1 VQSNDQ
7 PRTQPA
13 SVRGDRSR
21 RVRRTV
27 LAVALGGGLALGV
40 SSLAFADDS
49 TGPSGAAPSGAA
61 PSGPPA
67 AAPDTARPKPR
78 PHLDGT
84 VKSIS
89 SGTIT
94 IVDPEGFTRQ
104 INIASAPN
112 GVTVGTRIHAEGSVN
127 ADGVSLDATS
137 VVVAPDR
144 GPGRSGPR
152 GPRPGMPKPP
162 APGESGAPAAPAP
175 RQGGRAALRPRRP
188 AAPRCRP
195 GRVDPAPATE
205 AGQPSGSDS
214 GTKSVQ
220 GHVNSPFALR
230 AVAVTPP

>member
-1 VQSNDQ
+1 
-7 PRTQPA
+7 
-13 SVRGDRSR
+13 
-21 RVRRTV
+21 
-27 LAVALGGGLALGV
+27 VALGGGLALGV

-49 TGPSGAAPSGAA
+49 TAPSGAA

-84 VKSIS
+84 VKAIS

-112 GVTVGTRIHAEGSVN
+112 GVAVGTRIHAEGSVN

-144 GPGRSGPR
+144 GPGRGGPR
-152 GPRPGMPKPP
+152 GPRPGMPKPA

-175 RQGGRAALRPRRP
+175 RQGGRP
-188 AAPRCRP
+188 A
-195 GRVDPAPATE
+195 VPAPQ
-205 AGQPSGSDS
+205 GS
-214 GTKSVQ
+214 GTPLPSRT
-220 GHVNSPFALR
+220 S
-230 AVAVTPP
+230 

>member
-7 PRTQPA
+7 PA
-13 SVRGDRSR
+13 SVRSDRSR
-21 RVRRTV
+21 RVRRTA

-49 TGPSGAAPSGAA
+49 ATPSGAAPSGA
-61 PSGPPA
+61 ST

-84 VKSIS
+84 VKTIS
-89 SGTIT
+89 SGKIT

-104 INIASAPN
+104 INIASAPD

-144 GPGRSGPR
+144 GPGRGGPR
-152 GPRPGMPKPP
+152 GPRAGMPRPP
-162 APGESGAPAAPAP
+162 ASGESGAPAAPGP
-175 RQGGRAALRPRRP
+175 RQGGRP
-188 AAPRCRP
+188 AAPGP
-195 GRVDPAPATE
+195 QE
-205 AGQPSGSDS
+205 S
-214 GTKSVQ
+214 GTPLPSRT
-220 GHVNSPFALR
+220 S
-230 AVAVTPP
+230 

>member
-1 VQSNDQ
+1 MYVQSNDQ

-49 TGPSGAAPSGAA
+49 ATPSGAAPSGAA
-61 PSGPPA
+61 PSGRPA
-67 AAPDTARPKPR
+67 ADTARPKPR

-84 VKSIS
+84 VKEIS
-89 SGTIT
+89 SGKIT

-112 GVTVGTRIHAEGSVN
+112 GVAVGTRIHAEGSVN

-144 GPGRSGPR
+144 GPGRGGPR
-152 GPRPGMPKPP
+152 GPRPGMPKPA

-175 RQGGRAALRPRRP
+175 RQGARP
-188 AAPRCRP
+188 A
-195 GRVDPAPATE
+195 VPAPQE
-205 AGQPSGSDS
+205 S
-214 GTKSVQ
+214 GTPLPSRT
-220 GHVNSPFALR
+220 S
-230 AVAVTPP
+230 

>member
-1 VQSNDQ
+1 VQSND
-7 PRTQPA
+7 QPA

-21 RVRRTV
+21 RVRRTA

-49 TGPSGAAPSGAA
+49 TAPSGAAA
-61 PSGPPA
+61 PSGPPS
-67 AAPDTARPKPR
+67 AAPDTRPRPR

-84 VKSIS
+84 VKEIS
-89 SGTIT
+89 TGKIT

-104 INIASAPN
+104 INIASAPD

-144 GPGRSGPR
+144 GPGRGGPR
-152 GPRPGMPKPP
+152 GPRPGMLKLP

-175 RQGGRAALRPRRP
+175 RGGGRP
-188 AAPRCRP
+188 AAP
-195 GRVDPAPATE
+195 APQE
-205 AGQPSGSDS
+205 S
-214 GTKSVQ
+214 GTPLPSRT
-220 GHVNSPFALR
+220 S
-230 AVAVTPP
+230 